1 MKSQYLTATKLT
13 LVVLHIA
20 SMLFGLYGMVVLP
33 RMPDFMNNLP
43 EVGQQI
49 YEFGMARGGAVYIIF
64 GALAL
69 LIHGYQNIGL
79 RRTMMFF
86 VPAVLISL
94 SSELLGTSTGFP
106 FGAYTYTE
114 GLGFK
119 IAGLVPFTIPL
130 SWFYLGLC
138 CYLLAQAAFQEIRG
152 YWSTVGPLL
161 LGAWLLMAWDLV
173 LDPAMSI
180 ASSFWVW
187 LESGPFFGMPLQN
200 FAGWFGTGLIFMT
213 VARLLWKTDLRL
225 TRDQLTLPFVIY
237 TANILFAVALSL
249 GALDIDLRIPVAL
262 GLLLGQ
268 VPACAC
274 WWWAGSAKAPLL
286 DPAAE

>member
-1 MKSQYLTATKLT
+1 MSKTA
-13 LVVLHIA
+13 LVALHIF
-20 SMLFGLYGMVVLP
+20 SMLFGLYGMVILP
-33 RMPDFMNNLP
+33 RMPDFMNSLP
-43 EVGQQI
+43 PVGQQI
-49 YEFGMARGGAVYIIF
+49 YDFGMSRGGAAYIIF

-69 LIHGYQNIGL
+69 VIHGVQIIGL
-79 RRTMMFF
+79 RKTMLFF
-86 VPAVLISL
+86 IPACLISL
-94 SSELLGTSTGFP
+94 ASELLGTSTGFP

-130 SWFYLGLC
+130 SWFYIGFST
-138 CYLLAQAAFQEIRG
+138 YLLSRAAFQEVRG
-152 YWSTVGPLL
+152 IWGVVAPLL
-161 LGAWLLMAWDLV
+161 LGAWLLTAWDLV

-187 LESGPFFGMPLQN
+187 LESGPFFGMPIQN
-200 FAGWFGTGLIFMT
+200 FAGWFGTGLVFMA
-213 VARLLWKTDLRL
+213 VARWLWKTDVTLN
-225 TRDQLTLPFVIY
+225 RDQLALPLVVY

-249 GALDIDLRIPVAL
+249 GALDIDLRIPVAM

-268 VPACAC
+268 VPACVC
-274 WWWAGSAKAPLL
+274 WWLAGNKAPVL